1 MQGKE
6 EENVRILPFFRHCDT
21 IVWIP
26 YPGVFCIPSPI
37 SLYPIFVSPLSPIV
51 SHRLPLTHI
60 TRTSATQFPPIPTRT
75 VHRPADAA
83 SPIFTPD
90 YHLDTNSHSPPI
102 RTTTHHPPPSA
113 LNHFP
118 RHTTDPTAEPPPT
131 DLTILILF
139 HYTTHYHHNP
149 PDAAHF
155 LTSHQATPAPPR
167 RTHDRRRRSR
177 CQGV

>member
-21 IVWIP
+21 NCMDTVSR
-26 YPGVFCIPSPI
+26 CI
-37 SLYPIFVSPLSPIV
+37 LYTIYHIFVSHLCIPIV

-102 RTTTHHPPPSA
+102 RTTAHHPPPSA